1 MIKTRDE
8 LKEFYNSLGEFE
20 GYIQMSDEKLD
31 KIFTKKLKL
40 PKYDEIHNGKNFIF
54 EAMFFDGERSI
65 AIRQFNDKF
74 IVVDEKLSSFET
86 KTTEEF
92 FAKNGMKIEITT
104 IWEQE
109 EFDESLKTLKP
120 TLQLFTG
127 FKGDKK

>member
-65 AIRQFNDKF
+65 SIRQFNDKF

-86 KTTEEF
+86 KTMEEF

-120 TLQLFTG
+120 ILQLFTG